1 MRLKITVVSL
11 CLLLLLVA
19 LPLVAA
25 AKDNK
30 DNKESEHVTF
40 TDPVMV
46 AGTELKPGEY
56 HVTWEGTGP
65 VVQVTFK
72 RGGKVLVTTSARL
85 VNENSPYDGALQ
97 MNTMDNKVNVLTGI
111 QWKKKTLMFDQ
122 MTSTSG

>member
-1 MRLKITVVSL
+1 MRLKLTVIPL

-19 LPLVAA
+19 LPLAAA
-25 AKDNK
+25 AKDK
-30 DNKESEHVTF
+30 DKDSEHVTF

-85 VNENSPYDGALQ
+85 VSESSIYDGALQ

-111 QWKKKTLMFDQ
+111 RWKKKALLFDQ
-122 MTSTSG
+122 SASGA